1 MYFKDFNAW
10 NVQKQRIEKGSGG
23 PHYVLEKEV
32 WWCSLGINIGAEI
45 DGKHD
50 MYERPVLILKH
61 INKHT
66 ILIAPC
72 TSKDPRYKYSIKIHT
87 PRIDSF
93 LNFAQTRVISK
104 KRLLRRIG
112 ILDDKQFAA
121 VKRLL
126 VAFVS

>member
-1 MYFKDFNAW
+1 M
-10 NVQKQRIEKGSGG
+10 
-23 PHYVLEKEV
+23 
-32 WWCSLGINIGAEI
+32 
-45 DGKHD
+45 
-50 MYERPVLILKH
+50 
-61 INKHT
+61 
-66 ILIAPC
+66 
-72 TSKDPRYKYSIKIHT
+72 
-87 PRIDSF
+87 DSF